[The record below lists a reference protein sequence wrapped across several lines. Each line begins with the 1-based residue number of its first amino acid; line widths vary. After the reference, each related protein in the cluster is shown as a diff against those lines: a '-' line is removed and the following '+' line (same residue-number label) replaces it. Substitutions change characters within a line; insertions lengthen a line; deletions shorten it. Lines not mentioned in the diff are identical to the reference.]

1 MNRLIIIG
9 NGFDLAHNLKTRY
22 SDFIDF
28 LWKKEAEKIYQNLD
42 KPIYD
47 SELIRIN
54 IKNNESRSY
63 KLHSVT
69 MKKDINNYFEFKKE
83 IEEHEKIN
91 VIAKNKFLKLI
102 SEERIKNWVD
112 IENEYYSIL
121 INILKIGGKAF
132 SFKNLPFD
140 NQYSIKKLNEE
151 FQQVINFFI
160 EYLSSINLD
169 VSEINQ
175 IKKHFNSQFNFDD
188 FSEEIL
194 SKIRNGIEK
203 DFDKKINFQND
214 RFDKSFLETIKQK
227 HLKKI
232 SSKEFINSIPDRI
245 MVLNFNYTKTPELYI
260 KDLINAEI
268 VYIHGE
274 LNNEEN
280 PIIFGFGDE
289 MDDEYNE
296 IEKLNNNDFLK
307 NIKSINYLRTDNYKK
322 LLRFIEADIFQVF
335 IMGHSCGNSDR
346 TMLNTIFEHDNCGS
360 IKYFYY
366 KPTEDSDDYI
376 EKIQNISRSFSSK
389 IKMRDRIVNKKFS
402 TSLT

>member
-9 NGFDLAHNLKTRY
+9 NGFDLAHDLKTRY

-28 LWKKEAEKIYQNLD
+28 LWKKEADCFYDNLD
-42 KPIYD
+42 KSYYESDLISVKIRDNEFD
-47 SELIRIN
+47 SRKFHNL
-54 IKNNESRSY
+54 
-63 KLHSVT
+63 LA
-69 MKKDINNYFEFKKE
+69 KKSIPDFLSFKKE
-83 IEEHEKIN
+83 MIN
-91 VIAKNKFLKLI
+91 RELFIFIIKNKFLKLI
-102 SEERIKNWVD
+102 SEERIQNWVD

-132 SFKNLPFD
+132 SFKNLQFD

-169 VSEINQ
+169 VREIDQ
-175 IKKHFNSQFNFDD
+175 IKKHFNSQFNFDN
-188 FSEEIL
+188 FSEESI
-194 SKIRNGIEK
+194 SKIRNEIEA

-214 RFDKSFLETIKQK
+214 RFNKSYLESIKQK
-227 HLKKI
+227 GLKMI
-232 SSKEFINSIPDRI
+232 SSKELINSIPENI
-245 MVLNFNYTKTPELYI
+245 MILNFNYTKTPELYI

-289 MDDEYNE
+289 MDDDYNE
-296 IEKLNNNDFLK
+296 IEKINNNEFL
-307 NIKSINYLRTDNYKK
+307 NYIKSINYLRTDNYKK

-360 IKYFYY
+360 IKVFYY
-366 KPTEDSDDYI
+366 KPSEDSDDYI

>member
-9 NGFDLAHNLKTRY
+9 NGFDLAHDLKTRY

-28 LWKKEAEKIYQNLD
+28 LWKKEADCFYKSLD
-42 KPIYD
+42 ESNYE
-47 SELIRIN
+47 SELIQVKLR
-54 IKNNESRSY
+54 NNDYGSY
-63 KLHSVT
+63 KLNSKIVRSEIDDFSSFNENIFKHYWLTVT
-69 MKKDINNYFEFKKE
+69 I
-83 IEEHEKIN
+83 
-91 VIAKNKFLKLI
+91 KNKFLKLI
-102 SEERIKNWVD
+102 SEERIQNWVD

-132 SFKNLPFD
+132 SFKNLQFD

-151 FQQVINFFI
+151 FQKVINLFI
-160 EYLSSINLD
+160 EYLDNINLN
-169 VSEINQ
+169 VNEIDQ
-175 IKKHFNSQFNFDD
+175 IKKHFNSQFDFDD

-289 MDDEYNE
+289 MDDDYNE
-296 IEKLNNNDFLK
+296 IEKINNNEFL
-307 NIKSINYLRTDNYKK
+307 NYIKSINYLRTDNYKK

-366 KPTEDSDDYI
+366 KPSKDSDDYI

>member
-9 NGFDLAHNLKTRY
+9 NGFDLAHDLKTRY

-28 LWKKEAEKIYQNLD
+28 LWKKEADFFYKSLD
-42 KPIYD
+42 ESNYE
-47 SELIRIN
+47 SELIQV
-54 IKNNESRSY
+54 KLTNNNGSY
-63 KLHSVT
+63 KLNSKIVRRE
-69 MKKDINNYFEFKKE
+69 INDFSSFN
-83 IEEHEKIN
+83 EKIFKHQWLT
-91 VIAKNKFLKLI
+91 VTIKNKFLKLI
-102 SEERIKNWVD
+102 SEERIQNWVD

-121 INILKIGGKAF
+121 INILKNCGN
-132 SFKNLPFD
+132 SFTHKNAKFD

-160 EYLSSINLD
+160 EYLDNINLN
-169 VSEINQ
+169 VNEIDQ
-175 IKKHFNSQFNFDD
+175 IKKHFNSQFDFDD

-214 RFDKSFLETIKQK
+214 RFDRSFLETIKQK

-260 KDLINAEI
+260 KDLDNVEI

-289 MDDEYNE
+289 MDDDYNE
-296 IEKLNNNDFLK
+296 IEKINNNEFL
-307 NIKSINYLRTDNYKK
+307 NYIKSINYLRTDNYKK
-322 LLRFIEADIFQVF
+322 LLRFIEADVFQVF

-366 KPTEDSDDYI
+366 KPSEDSDDYI

>member
-121 INILKIGGKAF
+121 INILKNFGN
-132 SFKNLPFD
+132 SFTLKNVKFD
-140 NQYSIKKLNEE
+140 NQYPIMKLNEE
-151 FQQVINFFI
+151 FQQI
-160 EYLSSINLD
+160 INLFI
-169 VSEINQ
+169 SYLEEINLE
-175 IKKHFNSQFNFDD
+175 IKENEKIKEHINSQFDFDD

-289 MDDEYNE
+289 MDDDYNE
-296 IEKLNNNDFLK
+296 IEKINNNEFL
-307 NIKSINYLRTDNYKK
+307 NYIKSINYLRTDNYKK

-335 IMGHSCGNSDR
+335 IMGHS
-346 TMLNTIFEHDNCGS
+346 
-360 IKYFYY
+360 
-366 KPTEDSDDYI
+366 
-376 EKIQNISRSFSSK
+376 
-389 IKMRDRIVNKKFS
+389 
-402 TSLT
+402 